1 MFTRK
6 ILTVFLILMFG
17 SAPGWAVLGEYE
29 ASIGSDQKVMR
40 GQIRATSMQGYS
52 VQEITGADGTTVK
65 EYVAPSGLVFGVS
78 WQGPTMPN
86 LQQLLGSYFAQF
98 QQASQS
104 RARRRGPL
112 TVSNEGLVIESGG
125 HMRSF
130 HGRAYV
136 PGLLPA
142 NVSSE
147 VVQ

>member
-1 MFTRK
+1 MKTV
-6 ILTVFLILMFG
+6 LTLILA
-17 SAPGWAVLGEYE
+17 SLLSAAPGWSALGEYE
-29 ASIGSDQKVMR
+29 SSVSVDQQAMHGKL
-40 GQIRATSMQGYS
+40 RAISRPGYS
-52 VQEITGADGTTVK
+52 LQQITASSGMVVK
-65 EYVAPSGLVFGVS
+65 EFVSPDGLVFGIT

-86 LQQLLGSYFAQF
+86 LQQLLGSYFPQF
-98 QQASQS
+98 QQAAQS

-112 TVSNEGLVIESGG
+112 VLRTEKLVVESGG

-136 PGLLPA
+136 PSLFPK